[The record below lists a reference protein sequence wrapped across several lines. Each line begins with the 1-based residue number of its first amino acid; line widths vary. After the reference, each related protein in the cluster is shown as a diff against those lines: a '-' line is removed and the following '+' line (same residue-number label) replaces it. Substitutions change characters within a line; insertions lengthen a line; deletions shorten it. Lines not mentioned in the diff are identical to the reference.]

1 MDKRHFTVVIGS
13 KEHGLYISSKPS
25 SAAKKAVSKL
35 CASNKSKKV
44 EFCLREITQGSK
56 KKTYGPYV
64 GEMKKLKKPIEL
76 KGRVIRHEIK
86 VHLKKGKCLKT
97 VKKMRVGGITD
108 KEIMYKDKLV
118 CILRPEVKKG
128 ILIYHYYNQP
138 EDSPSLCS
146 IGLKTGE
153 LLHYEKK
160 VNFGRRRHDPY
171 IFFRAPFVG
180 NEIDYSSIESEI
192 YSSFGYI
199 GLSNKIFIRV
209 DPDNTY
215 VFNSDQPITRKG
227 IGFEDELLSSFLKY
241 RKDKYNFEILVSK
254 PHLTRDFF
262 VKCYKDIPYEKNI
275 RRHKIGRPLKLNQ
288 NWSPNKQKWISP
300 NYSRIK
306 KPSRNEIARELL
318 RKKMMKVKN
327 KQNKKEP
334 NNNEHNNNEP
344 NYKVEP
350 INMSKF
356 EEVN

>member
-56 KKTYGPYV
+56 KKTYGPYL

-86 VHLKKGKCLKT
+86 LHLKKGKRSTIKT
-97 VKKMRVGGITD
+97 AKKMRGGAITED
-108 KEIMYKDKLV
+108 DIMYKDNLV
-118 CILRPEVKKG
+118 CILNPEVKKG
-128 ILIYHYYNQP
+128 VLVFHYYNQP

-146 IGLKTGE
+146 IGLKTGQ

-160 VNFGRRRHDPY
+160 VNFGHRRHDPY
-171 IFFRAPFVG
+171 IFFRAPFFG

-192 YSSFGYI
+192 NSSFGYI

-215 VFNSDQPITRKG
+215 VFSSDDDISIKREK
-227 IGFEDELLSSFLKY
+227 IRDIDSYISLSSFLKY
-241 RKDKYNFEILVSK
+241 QQDKSSYEILVSK

-275 RRHKIGRPLKLNQ
+275 KRHKIGRPLKLNQ
-288 NWSPNKQKWISP
+288 IWSPDKQKWISP

-306 KPSRNEIARELL
+306 EPSRNEIARELL
-318 RKKMMKVKN
+318 RKKMMKVSN
-327 KQNKKEP
+327 EP
-334 NNNEHNNNEP
+334 NKNEP
-344 NYKVEP
+344 NYKVVP
-350 INMSKF
+350 INFSKL